1 MNFKWAKRLTAVNIW
16 LILIATIC
24 IIIVG
29 CKDAT
34 QAQFKALGSRH
45 KITMYGCDGRIIGQW
60 ESTGN
65 VSNEAQTDGWYFED
79 VKTHKLVELTGALVI
94 EQE

>member
-1 MNFKWAKRLTAVNIW
+1 MKK
-16 LILIATIC
+16 LIFILLAGITLSS
-24 IIIVG
+24 

-34 QAQFKALGSRH
+34 MAQFRSIGSKH
-45 KITMYGCDGRIIGQW
+45 KVTMYGCDGKVIRTW

-65 VSNEAQTDGWYFED
+65 VSNEKNSDGWYFED
-79 VKTHKLVELTGALVI
+79 AATGKLVELTGPLSI